1 MTKRILILQRKDIA
15 NPYSG
20 GGVRVLHKIAK
31 KLVEYGNDVTWISGN
46 FKGGSK
52 SDIIDGISIIR
63 LQSGI
68 ALFFCLIFNHFNKL
82 RHDFDL
88 VIEAMTPIPFF
99 TTIFM
104 KNLKIIAVI
113 YHLANNAIFMAGE
126 NNLSFLIN
134 IPIRVLERLIPIFY
148 KNTPILTFSSTAKCE
163 LIDYGINEN
172 NIFLAQEGIKLNK
185 YRPIKQKSSYPH
197 IIHVGRIV
205 KYKGIQYIMKSLPT
219 IKKEIPNIK
228 FSIVGTGPY
237 KSKLQKLV
245 KELGLADNV
254 IFHGYVSEIKK
265 MELLSEAHLLIMTS
279 IKEGWA
285 TPVIEANA
293 CGTIAIGFNNP
304 GIKETIVNGETGF
317 LVPHGDIN
325 QLTFYCL
332 KLLRNNV
339 LLKKMEFKAITWAHK
354 FNIDNLEHKS
364 IEMINT
370 ILYSKMN
377 NKRASS
383 GL

>member
-68 ALFFCLIFNHFNKL
+68 ILFFCLIFNHFNKL

-172 NIFLAQEGIKLNK
+172 NIFLAQEGINLKKLK
-185 YRPIKQKSSYPH
+185 PMKKKSSYPH
-197 IIHVGRIV
+197 ILHVGRIV
-205 KYKGIQYIMKSLPT
+205 KYKGIQYIIKCLLI

-237 KSKLQKLV
+237 KSKLQ
-245 KELGLADNV
+245 ELIKVLDLEDNV
-254 IFHGYVSEIKK
+254 FFHGYVSETKK
-265 MELLSEAHLLIMTS
+265 IELLSEAHLLIMTS

-293 CGTIAIGFNNP
+293 CGTISIGFDVP
-304 GIKETIVNGETGF
+304 GTRETIINRETGF
-317 LVPHGDIN
+317 LIPYGNIN
-325 QLTFYCL
+325 RLAFCCL
-332 KLLRNNV
+332 KLLKNNS
-339 LLKKMEFKAITWAHK
+339 LREKMELKGIGWANN
-354 FNIDNLEHKS
+354 FNIENLEHKS

-370 ILYSKMN
+370 ILYSKKN
-377 NKRASS
+377 DSE
-383 GL
+383 